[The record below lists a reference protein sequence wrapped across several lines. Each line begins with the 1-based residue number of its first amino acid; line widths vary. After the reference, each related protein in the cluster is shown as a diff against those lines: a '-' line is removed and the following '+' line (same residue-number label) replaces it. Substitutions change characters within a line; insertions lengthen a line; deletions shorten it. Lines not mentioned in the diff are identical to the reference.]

1 MDTIAVIGQKGGT
14 GKTTLAEILVV
25 AAELEGI
32 VTAAIDLDPQASL
45 CHWSDLRE
53 AETPIVIDTQP
64 ARLPKT
70 LETAKAQGVG
80 LCIIDTAGRAEQA
93 ALAAC
98 KAADLVLIPVQPTVT
113 DLKTVEAAAD
123 IVKLAGNPKSVVV
136 LTRVKPRGERHLETT
151 EWLKSQGLEVCPF
164 YLGDRVTYQDAG
176 GAGRT
181 PQESDPAGKAALE
194 CKQVYEFAR
203 DLVKSIKSK
212 KAVA

>member
-1 MDTIAVIGQKGGT
+1 MNTIAIIGQKGGT
-14 GKTTLAEILVV
+14 GKTTLAEILAV
-25 AAELEGI
+25 AAEREGI

-45 CHWSDLRE
+45 CHWSDLRG

-70 LETAKAQGVG
+70 LETAKSQGVG

-123 IVKLAGNPKSVVV
+123 IIKLAGNPKSIVI
-136 LTRVKPRGERHLETT
+136 LTRVKPRGDRHTETT
-151 EWLKSQGLEVCPF
+151 DWLKAQGFEVCPHF
-164 YLGDRVTYQDAG
+164 LGDRVTYQDAA
-176 GAGRT
+176 GAGQT
-181 PQESDPAGKAALE
+181 PQEFDPSGKASFE
-194 CKQVYEFAR
+194 CKQVFEFTQK
-203 DLVKSIKSK
+203 LVKPVTK
-212 KAVA
+212 KEVVA

>member
-1 MDTIAVIGQKGGT
+1 MKVISIIGQKGGT
-14 GKTTLAEILVV
+14 GKTTLAEILSV

-45 CHWSDLRE
+45 CHWSDLRGMDS
-53 AETPIVIDTQP
+53 PIVIDTQP
-64 ARLPKT
+64 GRLPKT

-123 IVKLAGNPKSVVV
+123 IIKLAGNPRSIVV
-136 LTRVKPRGERHLETT
+136 LTRVKPRGERHSETM
-151 EWLKSQGLEVCPF
+151 EWLKGQGFDVCPH
-164 YLGDRVTYQDAG
+164 YLGDRVTYQDAS

-181 PQESDPAGKAALE
+181 PQEFEPLGKAAFE
-194 CKQVYEFAR
+194 CKQVFEFAR
-203 DLVKSIKSK
+203 NLVNTVKSK